1 MVVAA
6 QGKPRIVTRRIGGLS
21 AIGSPDVQMVI
32 WSRKLNK
39 ELKEEID
46 AMPPSG
52 KAKLDFVTLTT
63 EPLDRIQQH
72 CRERRIKTHHLAH
85 DIALLTTVLGE
96 LSGARRIRVQLG
108 GEPEWREGG
117 GLKLAAIYRGAS
129 RAERGRMTRPGSQ
142 VAVFRNE
149 EAEEEIIRSFTTGS
163 ISLLLT
169 VMPEGRAAKSTQRS
183 II

>member
-32 WSRKLNK
+32 WSRKLDK

-46 AMPPSG
+46 KIPATG

-96 LSGARRIRVQLG
+96 LSGARRIRVRLG
-108 GEPEWREGG
+108 GEPELREGG
-117 GLKLAAIYRGAS
+117 GLKLLAIYRGA
-129 RAERGRMTRPGSQ
+129 RRTERGRMAGSP

-149 EAEEEIIRSFTTGS
+149 EAEEEIIRSFTAGS

-183 II
+183 IT